1 MIGCSYGVFTL
12 CAVFLIAFI
21 AIYFGNVSVTK
32 RSLTQF
38 YIKLAIEINS
48 YEIHMNDLMRND
60 TASRKVEIS
69 TNLSMNLQ
77 AAKDWDCETI

>member
-21 AIYFGNVSVTK
+21 GIYFGNVSLTK
-32 RSLTQF
+32 CSLVNSLTH
-38 YIKLAIEINS
+38 LAIEINS
-48 YEIHMNDLMRND
+48 YEAHMNDLMRND

-77 AAKDWDCETI
+77 AAKD